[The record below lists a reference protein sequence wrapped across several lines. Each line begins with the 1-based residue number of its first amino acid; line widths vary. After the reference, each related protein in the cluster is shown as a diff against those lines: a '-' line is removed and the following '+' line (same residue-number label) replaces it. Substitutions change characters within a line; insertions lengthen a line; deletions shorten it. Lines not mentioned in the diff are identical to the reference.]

1 MICVSSCRY
10 LRISCTEDDHPLF
23 RRYYARSNRE
33 RGVKLLRCFPHC
45 CPEHVQRCYCG
56 TSIHILVAFSAVVP
70 AASQKNLVVCARFEP
85 SRLVSFSPNLVN
97 LVNCERIDNENQRK
111 LQPGEIVSLPENLL
125 LAEKYRT
132 KETVWI
138 RADREGDMKQK
149 YQDAVLFVLN
159 NHRFPKW
166 LYSYNSS
173 ITRIKREMTHHLVA
187 YVFHLTGKRSKPNEM
202 DAVVLAR
209 HESPGFLLVS
219 YRRSGNTSGCDLPAI
234 DMANSNMFAAV
245 EIDSPGVCPLPS
257 DDLKINSVG
266 RTVFETSYQKMDTKR
281 SDTRQRQLQFS
292 CNHQRL
298 NQEEKRQQNM
308 QSDAGGSSVSSFF
321 ETTNDTYS
329 WQRGMRAKN
338 CRFQEKGQHLLILW
352 IFFQSFSL
360 SDLKISTESIT
371 EHVCSHWLRAAAIL
385 RSPSPSSSRQLK
397 TIVISFLSGIFGH
410 QPGINT
416 TVPFATERDT
426 LQVTALL
433 FLWTMSSH
441 SVQCLLHSAC
451 SFINAETS
459 KAELQTRFV
468 LLVSDLYD
476 AIGDVLQ
483 EVSAQTTGLSQRQK
497 RLSLP
502 ALVDDVLS
510 LVYSRPR
517 FHQLRSR
524 VSALLLGQQ
533 IYLSQALNGVFQV
546 FTAVIRERLIAS
558 ATPYRTSP
566 RLQHSLRRSSLPEL
580 WNHCWLL
587 EPRSV
592 NIVDVSRGVC
602 THDMRS
608 VDVVQLWSE
617 FGCVDVTI
625 QDDMSSIS
633 LRSAV
638 SFLDHTAVAP
648 MTLVLDGK
656 LRLFRVLPSGVS
668 SMIPTAGGW
677 SIGDYTAIF
686 LANENSLKVNF
697 FCFAEE
703 KARAFV
709 HSPIDSR
716 DLEPYIYAEVIRL
729 RRVCI
734 SIRLEENLN
743 HDGVNP
749 TNLFAVV
756 RGIIYDSI
764 YSPPSQR
771 MDGLKFSERRVCE
784 RAAIWGEVKWK
795 PLLELQAES
804 VPYIAY
810 G

>member
-1 MICVSSCRY
+1 MISVSSCRY

-56 TSIHILVAFSAVVP
+56 TSIHVLVTFAAVVP

-97 LVNCERIDNENQRK
+97 LVSCERIDNENQRK

-138 RADREGDMKQK
+138 RADREGDVKQK

-219 YRRSGNTSGCDLPAI
+219 YRRSGNTFGCDLPAI
-234 DMANSNMFAAV
+234 DMANRNMFAAV

-257 DDLKINSVG
+257 DDLKTNLVG

-281 SDTRQRQLQFS
+281 SDTRQRQLQYP

-298 NQEEKRQQNM
+298 NHEEKRQQNM
-308 QSDAGGSSVSSFF
+308 QSDAGGSFVSSFF

-329 WQRGMRAKN
+329 WQRGMRAEN

-352 IFFQSFSL
+352 IFFQSFLL

-371 EHVCSHWLRAAAIL
+371 EHVSSHWLRAAAIL

-397 TIVISFLSGIFGH
+397 TVVISFLSGIFGH
-410 QPGINT
+410 QPGINS
-416 TVPFATERDT
+416 TVPFPTERDT

-433 FLWTMSSH
+433 FLRTMSSH

-451 SFINAETS
+451 SFINPETS

-483 EVSAQTTGLSQRQK
+483 EVSAQTAGLSQRQK
-497 RLSLP
+497 SLSLP

-510 LVYSRPR
+510 LVYGRPR

-524 VSALLLGQQ
+524 VSALLLSQQ

-546 FTAVIRERLIAS
+546 FTAVVRERLIVS
-558 ATPYRTSP
+558 ATPYTTST
-566 RLQHSLRRSSLPEL
+566 RLQHSLRRNSLL
-580 WNHCWLL
+580 KQWNHCWLL

-592 NIVDVSRGVC
+592 NIVDISRGVC
-602 THDMRS
+602 AHDMRS

-633 LRSAV
+633 LQSAV
-638 SFLDHTAVAP
+638 SILDHTAVAP

-697 FCFAEE
+697 FCFTEE

-709 HSPIDSR
+709 HSPIDFR

-756 RGIIYDSI
+756 RGITYDSI
-764 YSPPSQR
+764 YSPPNQR
-771 MDGLKFSERRVCE
+771 MDGFKFSERRVCE
-784 RAAIWGEVKWK
+784 RAAIWGEVDWK